1 MANEFIA
8 RKGLIS
14 LRSSS
19 FNETLHVQGNIDS
32 PVEALLTASWAN
44 SSSYTI
50 TSSYSDT
57 SLNGGVGNL
66 TGRYTFSTSTSAGD
80 PGNGQIRYNSTISG
94 SVTAIYISQTTSP
107 GTDASNYFGV
117 LSIGDII
124 YIQQQNEASIW
135 IKGYVSSSPID
146 NGAWWTIPFQF
157 EKGGSGGM
165 PDNKKDTILITAV
178 IKEEFG
184 AYSGSFIGNLTGTA
198 SYSETASYALQAGS
212 SSYSN
217 TASFAQNFNPSAT
230 ASYALQSL
238 NSISASYVDTA
249 SWSINSTTASY
260 VTLAQTASFVA
271 TASWARNSITASFVT
286 LAQTASFVTLAQTAS
301 FVTTASWAINSITAS
316 FVTLAQ
322 TASYVLN
329 SVTASYVLNAVTAS
343 YVVSASFATNAET
356 ASYVPATAVS
366 NLGAIGAVKTGSF
379 TCTTA
384 NTWYELTMERD
395 PETSSYWTHTTNTG
409 QFTCSVS
416 GYYSFYASAFLQKTG
431 GSAAVGGI
439 RVLKDNVQITGSY
452 TSYTFASNNVG
463 QILTT
468 ALTNY
473 VASGSNYLLQV
484 AADTNGSIQ
493 VATQPVIG
501 TGTYNHSARVVI
513 NRV

>member
-286 LAQTASFVTLAQTAS
+286 LAQTAS
-301 FVTTASWAINSITAS
+301 
-316 FVTLAQ
+316 
-322 TASYVLN
+322 YVLN

-366 NLGAIGAVKTGSF
+366 NLGALGAVKTGSF